1 MTQDII
7 LKVHC
12 LAINLIEFP
21 QITSVFKARFALLKP
36 LGLQPDDHQVMGEDP
51 EDNLM
56 PLRGGGVGGQGRA
69 EAAFVLAEAAL
80 CVPSLMVQGARE
92 LPPHGAPVKR
102 FRPAP
107 AGIAWIERDDTVP
120 HPALLAAKAV
130 VVLGI
135 IARIGKRGV
144 EGQEGSRLPHRWGEV
159 GRVLTRPGAGNRA
172 EDQVRMHMDNGGE
185 LGPGPLAVP
194 RTSAAQAEVGAD
206 VPGLEPGGVHGGH
219 RRSVDQAG
227 IPRPPGDRGLGA
239 AEGPPLS
246 APASSRCAA

>member
-1 MTQDII
+1 
-7 LKVHC
+7 
-12 LAINLIEFP
+12 
-21 QITSVFKARFALLKP
+21 
-36 LGLQPDDHQVMGEDP
+36 MGEDP
-51 EDNLM
+51 EDNLT
-56 PLRGGGVGGQGRA
+56 PLRGGGVGGQSRA

-120 HPALLAAKAV
+120 HPALPAAEAV
-130 VVLGI
+130 VMLGI

-144 EGQEGSRLPHRWGEV
+144 EGQEGSRLPHRRGEV
-159 GRVLTRPGAGNRA
+159 GRVLARPGAGNRA
-172 EDQVRMHMDNGGE
+172 EDQMRMHMDNGGE

-219 RRSVDQAG
+219 RRRVDQAG

-246 APASSRCAA
+246 NRGAA